1 MKEGGGEGRE
11 GDKVR
16 KNGQQTCNLSCNIA
30 AEQVE

>member
-1 MKEGGGEGRE
+1 MKEGGGEGKE
-11 GDKVR
+11 DKVR